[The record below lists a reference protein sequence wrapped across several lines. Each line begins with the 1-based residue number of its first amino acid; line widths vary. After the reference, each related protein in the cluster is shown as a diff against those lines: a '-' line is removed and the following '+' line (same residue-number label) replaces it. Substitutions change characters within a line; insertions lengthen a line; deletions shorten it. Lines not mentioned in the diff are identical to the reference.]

1 MLADLVMMA
10 GDYPYSVIAAIALVC
25 AAAVWKGTR

>member
-1 MLADLVMMA
+1 MLADLVMLA
-10 GDYPYSVIAAIALVC
+10 GDHPYSTIAAIAFVS